1 MYVLSKTNKPLKM
14 LGLCDDFE
22 PLFEDLSQSYQRA
35 IEDIYKYHEFL
46 QNKMIETEKVPNLE
60 LPKIKKALLNRWG
73 TGKFTKDKI

>member
-46 QNKMIETEKVPNLE
+46 QNKMIETEKFP
-60 LPKIKKALLNRWG
+60 I
-73 TGKFTKDKI
+73 